1 MKWLTNELLAPVARR
16 VGGQVAAAL
25 VGVGM
30 AQQHE
35 SAVAAGVAWGVV
47 TVAELVASHV
57 SRKRRDREARE
68 NWGHNR

>member
-1 MKWLTNELLAPVARR
+1 MKWVTNELLAPVARR
-16 VGGQVAAAL
+16 VGGQVSAAL

-35 SAVAAGVAWGVV
+35 NAVAAVVAWGVV
-47 TVAELVASHV
+47 TVVELVASHIA
-57 SRKRRDREARE
+57 RKRRDREARE